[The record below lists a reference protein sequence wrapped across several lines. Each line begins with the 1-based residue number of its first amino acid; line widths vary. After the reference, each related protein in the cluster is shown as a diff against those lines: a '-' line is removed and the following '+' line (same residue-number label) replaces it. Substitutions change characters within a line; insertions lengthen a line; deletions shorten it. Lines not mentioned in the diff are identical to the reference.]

1 LTDQVTV
8 AGALLKVALN
18 CCESPMFTFCEL
30 GHVVPELVAGKQ
42 TDSGLGGGGGG
53 GVVVVVVPLLP
64 PPPHEMSVN
73 ASAQTAEI
81 LSKFFILDR
90 LSMAV

>member
-1 LTDQVTV
+1 
-8 AGALLKVALN
+8 
-18 CCESPMFTFCEL
+18 MFTFCEV

-42 TDSGLGGGGGG
+42 TDNGLGGGGG

-64 PPPHEMSVN
+64 PPPQEMSVN

-81 LSKFFILDR
+81 LKKFFILDR